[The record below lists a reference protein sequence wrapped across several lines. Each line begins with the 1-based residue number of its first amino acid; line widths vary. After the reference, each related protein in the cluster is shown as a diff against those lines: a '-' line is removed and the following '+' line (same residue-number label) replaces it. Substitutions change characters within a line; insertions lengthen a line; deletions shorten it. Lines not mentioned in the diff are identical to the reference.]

1 MDDGFG
7 WHVAEQLRNAGL
19 TCVVPCH
26 QLTPELAEPV
36 RKASRVVFIDAR
48 HGEHSGRVSCARVL
62 PDARPDL
69 AFSHSPAP
77 GRLLRLAA
85 ELYGACPSAWM
96 ITVDGENFGHGTELS
111 ATVQATIPTVVSWL
125 DKLARQESESPSPHR
140 HDG

>member
-1 MDDGFG
+1 MDDSFG
-7 WHVAEQLRNAGL
+7 WHVAEQLRDAGL

-26 QLTPELAEPV
+26 QLTPELAEPIS
-36 RKASRVVFIDAR
+36 KARRVVFIDAR
-48 HGEHSGRVSCARVL
+48 YGEHPGRVSCAPVL

-69 AFSHSPAP
+69 AFSHSLSP

-96 ITVDGENFGHGTELS
+96 ITVDGERFGHGAELS

-125 DKLARQESESPSPHR
+125 DTLARQDTESPSAPR
-140 HDG
+140 HGG